1 MLRRNIKS
9 FYINGNIK
17 SDSDIVRLK
26 EMYIKLLTNDMRSRG
41 YVPVLDLDP
50 QFSTKYNFEQNHFSF
65 QLEIYGVYLGKRK
78 AQEFEGFSG
87 QSFIPR

>member
-1 MLRRNIKS
+1 M
-9 FYINGNIK
+9 
-17 SDSDIVRLK
+17 VRLK
-26 EMYIKLLTNDMRSRG
+26 EMYLKLLTDEMRSNG

-50 QFSTKYNFEQNHFSF
+50 QWSIKYNHLKDNYSF

-78 AQEFEGFSG
+78 AQEVEGFSG

>member
-1 MLRRNIKS
+1 MLKRNIKS
-9 FYINGNIK
+9 FYINGTIK
-17 SDSDIVRLK
+17 SDSDMVRLK
-26 EMYIKLLTNDMRSRG
+26 EMYLKLLTDEMRSNG

-50 QFSTKYNFEQNHFSF
+50 QWSVKYNHLKDNYSF

-78 AQEFEGFSG
+78 AQEVEGFSG

>member
-1 MLRRNIKS
+1 
-9 FYINGNIK
+9 
-17 SDSDIVRLK
+17 
-26 EMYIKLLTNDMRSRG
+26 MYLKLLTDEMRSKG

-50 QFSTKYNFEQNHFSF
+50 QFSTKYNFEKDNYSF

-87 QSFIPR
+87 QNFIPR

>member
-1 MLRRNIKS
+1 MLKRNIKS
-9 FYINGNIK
+9 FYINGTIK
-17 SDSDIVRLK
+17 SDSDMVRLK
-26 EMYIKLLTNDMRSRG
+26 EMYLKLLTDEMRSNG

-50 QFSTKYNFEQNHFSF
+50 QWSIKYNHLKDNYSF

-78 AQEFEGFSG
+78 AQEVEGFSG